1 MSNVVTLHIDSTD
14 GAARAGTLTTP
25 HGEVATPAF
34 MPVATQASVK
44 SLTGDEAAELGAQ
57 MVLANTYHLMLRPGA
72 DIMAQL
78 GGLHRFMRW
87 PGPILT
93 DSGGYQIYS
102 LAHRVD
108 VTDEAVTFRSHLD
121 GSRHVLS
128 PERAVAVQEA
138 LGADI
143 IMVLDHLTAQP
154 AEHAADA
161 AALNRT
167 LQWAARCREAK
178 RRDDQALFGIV
189 QGGLHLDLR
198 ERSIRELERIGFPG
212 YGIGGL
218 SVGESKA
225 AMYGMLARLHPVLP
239 QDKPRYLMGV
249 GSPEDLLEAVGCG
262 VDLFDC
268 VLPTRLARHGALFA
282 PTGRVNIRKAAYRTQ
297 EAPVDPDCDCPDV
310 PELQRRLPAPPL
322 PQRGVA
328 LPPPRHAAQ
337 SALYLSPLGGCARG
351 HQGATVCGV
360 HGLLLGSV
368 HTGCRGSARG
378 AATQVA
384 SATGR
389 QARLILR
396 DAACSYFS
404 AIPAGAL
411 L

>member
-1 MSNVVTLHIDSTD
+1 MPDVVSLSIEATDS
-14 GAARAGTLTTP
+14 AARVGMLRTP
-25 HGEVATPAF
+25 HGAVQTPAF

-44 SLTGDEAAELGAQ
+44 ALTGEEVGVLGAE

-72 DIMAQL
+72 EVMAQL
-78 GGLHRFMRW
+78 GGLHNFMRW

-143 IMVLDHLTAQP
+143 IMALDHLTPQP
-154 AEHAADA
+154 SDHAADE
-161 AALNRT
+161 AALART
-167 LQWAARCREAK
+167 LQWATRCRDAK

-198 ERSIRELERIGFPG
+198 ERAIQALEGIGFPG

-225 AMYGMLARLHPVLP
+225 EMHRVLAALHAMLP
-239 QDKPRYLMGV
+239 PHKPRYLMGV
-249 GSPEDLLEAVGCG
+249 GSPEDLLEAIGNG

-268 VLPTRLARHGALFA
+268 VLPTRLARHGALFV
-282 PTGRVNIRKAAYRTQ
+282 PTGRANIRKATFRTR
-297 EAPVDPDCDCPDV
+297 EAPVDPTCDCPTCTNYSAAYLHHLCRSE
-310 PELQRRLPAPPL
+310 ELLYHRLATLHNLRFVFRLLEKARAAIREQRFAEFKERFLAAYTPASEEVRVEQRRKW
-322 PQRGVA
+322 
-328 LPPPRHAAQ
+328 
-337 SALYLSPLGGCARG
+337 
-351 HQGATVCGV
+351 
-360 HGLLLGSV
+360 
-368 HTGCRGSARG
+368 
-378 AATQVA
+378 
-384 SATGR
+384 
-389 QARLILR
+389 QARR
-396 DAACSYFS
+396 DGTSKKD
-404 AIPAGAL
+404 
-411 L
+411 